1 MLNESPPID
10 VFAPGTILKGQ
21 YRLGRRIGFGA
32 YCTVFSAVHT
42 QSGVRVAVKVPTNPN
57 TEVLARFQREIDIH
71 AHLKHPNIVRMY
83 DAGNLGDLHPY
94 LIMEYL
100 EGANLEFVLQQ
111 QHTLP
116 DRFTVR
122 IAQEVAAGL
131 GAMHNHGF
139 IHRDLKPSNIFI
151 GRSISSNHA
160 TVKII
165 DFGLSKGLM
174 GRVDIGIDSI
184 TELGR
189 VCGTPAYMAPEQIL
203 GQNVGPQSDIYALG
217 AIIWEMLTGAA
228 PYPDPDPIKVMVA
241 HVEDALPNLEQS
253 LPRPD
258 YCPPLL
264 RSVLMRSL
272 EKRQENRYPN
282 GSVLFHTLTRVRE
295 QLRQNRM
302 ASQTPLGY

>member
-1 MLNESPPID
+1 MNAPPPPLNS
-10 VFAPGTILKGQ
+10 FSPGTVLNGQ

-32 YCTVFSAVHT
+32 YCTVFAAVHT
-42 QSGVRVAVKVPTNPN
+42 SSGVRVAVKVPTNPN
-57 TEVLARFQREIDIH
+57 AEVLARFQRETAIH
-71 AHLKHPNIVRMY
+71 SHLKHPNVVRMY
-83 DAGNLGDLHPY
+83 DTGSLGDSYPY

-100 EGANLEFVLQQ
+100 EGANLEYILQQ
-111 QHTLP
+111 QQTLP
-116 DRFTVR
+116 ARFTVR

-151 GRSISSNHA
+151 GRSITSNRPI
-160 TVKII
+160 VKII

-174 GRVDIGIDSI
+174 GRVDVGVDSI

-217 AIIWEMLTGAA
+217 AIMWEMMTGAA

-241 HVEDALPNLEQS
+241 HVEDSLPDLERS

-258 YCPPLL
+258 YCPPML

-282 GSVLFHTLTRVRE
+282 GSVLFHTLTRIRE
-295 QLRQNRM
+295 QLRSEREAPR
-302 ASQTPLGY
+302 ASY